1 MKTIIKIEPE
11 WNNAHCSIADA
22 EEVLPGWAEL
32 PEALK
37 SVWEEHGPFVAIVAN
52 EGVIT
57 NMVAT
62 EEILGKTVD
71 QAQTEKLAELRA
83 SCNETIVNGCDVTLS
98 STSGHISL
106 TNEDQ
111 INLTNVAASIEA
123 GMTEYLY
130 HLDGQLCTMFSAA
143 DILVMAK
150 AATEHKLYHTTYYN
164 HLAAWVRRCETVKD
178 VEAIAYGSEL
188 PEDLAANMAAILAAA
203 QADKA

>member
-37 SVWEEHGPFVAIVAN
+37 SVWEEHGPFVA
-52 EGVIT
+52 
-57 NMVAT
+57 MVAT
-62 EEILGKTVD
+62 EEILGKTVE
-71 QAQTEKLAELRA
+71 QAQTEKLAELSA
-83 SCNETIVNGCDVTLS
+83 SCNETIVNGCDVALS

-111 INLTNVAASIEA
+111 INLTNAAASIEA
-123 GMTEYLY
+123 GMTEYPY
-130 HLDGQLCTMFSAA
+130 HLDGQLCAMFSAA
-143 DILVMAK
+143 DILVMGK
-150 AATEHKLYHTTYYN
+150 AATKHKLYHTTYYN

-203 QADKA
+203 QAGEA

>member
-1 MKTIIKIEPE
+1 MELLFFILGMTVGIAGLCIGLTAKSDGTLRIDSSDPDGPYMFLEVRRSIEDIRKKPFVILRV
-11 WNNAHCSIADA
+11 N
-22 EEVLPGWAEL
+22 
-32 PEALK
+32 LK
-37 SVWEEHGPFVAIVAN
+37 SY
-52 EGVIT
+52 
-57 NMVAT
+57 
-62 EEILGKTVD
+62 L
-71 QAQTEKLAELRA
+71 
-83 SCNETIVNGCDVTLS
+83 
-98 STSGHISL
+98 
-106 TNEDQ
+106 
-111 INLTNVAASIEA
+111 NLTNAAASIEA
-123 GMTEYLY
+123 GMTEYPY

>member
-62 EEILGKTVD
+62 EEILGKTVE
-71 QAQTEKLAELRA
+71 QAQTEKLAELSA
-83 SCNETIVNGCDVTLS
+83 SCNETIVNGCDVALS

-111 INLTNVAASIEA
+111 INLTNAAASIEA
-123 GMTEYLY
+123 GMTEYPY
-130 HLDGQLCTMFSAA
+130 HLDGQLCAMFSAA
-143 DILVMAK
+143 DILVMGK
-150 AATEHKLYHTTYYN
+150 AATKHKLYHTTYYN

-178 VEAIAYGSEL
+178 V
-188 PEDLAANMAAILAAA
+188 
-203 QADKA
+203 

>member
-71 QAQTEKLAELRA
+71 QAQTEKLAELSA
-83 SCNETIVNGCDVTLS
+83 SCNETIVNGCDV
-98 STSGHISL
+98 
-106 TNEDQ
+106 
-111 INLTNVAASIEA
+111 INLTNAAASIEA
-123 GMTEYLY
+123 GMTEYPY

>member
-62 EEILGKTVD
+62 EEILGKTVE
-71 QAQTEKLAELRA
+71 QAQTEKLAELSA
-83 SCNETIVNGCDVTLS
+83 SCNETIVNGCDVALS

-111 INLTNVAASIEA
+111 INLTNAAASIEA
-123 GMTEYLY
+123 GMT
-130 HLDGQLCTMFSAA
+130 AA
-143 DILVMAK
+143 DILVMGK
-150 AATEHKLYHTTYYN
+150 AATKHKLYHTTYYN

-203 QADKA
+203 QAGEA

>member
-62 EEILGKTVD
+62 EEILGKNGYDVPVT
-71 QAQTEKLAELRA
+71 AGGSRLRRR
-83 SCNETIVNGCDVTLS
+83 SWQS
-98 STSGHISL
+98 S
-106 TNEDQ
+106 
-111 INLTNVAASIEA
+111 AR
-123 GMTEYLY
+123 
-130 HLDGQLCTMFSAA
+130 
-143 DILVMAK
+143 
-150 AATEHKLYHTTYYN
+150 AAT
-164 HLAAWVRRCETVKD
+164 RP
-178 VEAIAYGSEL
+178 S
-188 PEDLAANMAAILAAA
+188 
-203 QADKA
+203 